1 MAALSEWVISKNL
14 RPDKNIA
21 DDYIDMIQSN
31 ASRLDTMNQTIKKYN
46 QAYTYCVQGS
56 KDLAVIQLKKVLS
69 LNPRLIR
76 AHQLL
81 ALLYIDSE
89 QWDKAKKEVKKCL
102 DIDRNNTLALRYL
115 KEVDLMLNPDASCN
129 TAVKR
134 KSEDSVRYQ
143 SDNEIIIQPLNVKE
157 TKRSGVS
164 TLLNI
169 GLGMIIGLA
178 AMFFLVLP
186 GRIAEVNNEANAKI
200 AEIGN
205 QSDAKTATITE
216 LESRVKG
223 LEADIDRLNQELE
236 GYVGTDGTLNTIDT
250 LLSAAATY
258 LETKDAAQTGASLE
272 EISAGIDVTQTS
284 EAFQKLYNSLFTV
297 VGSEL
302 AQTYYKEGKTAYE
315 SSNYAE
321 AITSL
326 TNAVY
331 YDDANA
337 DALYY
342 LGQAY
347 RKNNDTENAINTYKK
362 VVELFPGTDRATK
375 SQEYIDRLSQ

>member
-1 MAALSEWVISKNL
+1 
-14 RPDKNIA
+14 
-21 DDYIDMIQSN
+21 
-31 ASRLDTMNQTIKKYN
+31 
-46 QAYTYCVQGS
+46 
-56 KDLAVIQLKKVLS
+56 
-69 LNPRLIR
+69 
-76 AHQLL
+76 
-81 ALLYIDSE
+81 
-89 QWDKAKKEVKKCL
+89 
-102 DIDRNNTLALRYL
+102 
-115 KEVDLMLNPDASCN
+115 
-129 TAVKR
+129 
-134 KSEDSVRYQ
+134 
-143 SDNEIIIQPLNVKE
+143 
-157 TKRSGVS
+157 
-164 TLLNI
+164 
-169 GLGMIIGLA
+169 MIIGLA

-236 GYVGTDGTLNTIDT
+236 GYVVTDGTLNTIDT